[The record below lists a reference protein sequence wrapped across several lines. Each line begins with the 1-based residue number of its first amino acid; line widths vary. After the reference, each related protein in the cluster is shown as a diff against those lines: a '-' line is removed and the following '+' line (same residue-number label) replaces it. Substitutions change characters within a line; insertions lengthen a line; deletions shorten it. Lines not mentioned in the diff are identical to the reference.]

1 LNLFIYIFCFKV
13 LEKKQTNVNL
23 EEIIFELSEMCITP
37 MKPVNSSPTSLALVE
52 DNTSFSQINNS
63 ESANDLTF
71 LFIKVLEKSE
81 YETI

>member
-1 LNLFIYIFCFKV
+1 
-13 LEKKQTNVNL
+13 
-23 EEIIFELSEMCITP
+23 